1 MLRLVI
7 PATLVLLVGALCAQQ
22 DVAPKRNFGLAKPIK
37 ISAETEVYGG
47 ELKALPLATVVG
59 IEAKPDAWK
68 GKTVQLR
75 GKIDKVC
82 AKKGCWMTL
91 AGGKEPVRVGFK
103 DYSFFVPL
111 DAAGREVAVEGIV
124 DVRVETEAER
134 RHYAEDAKKSKE
146 EVEAIKGDK
155 VVISFVADAVQIGK
169 LPEAPAAAKLEVL
182 APAKDAGGPVCPDVK
197 AGEKKEGCGGCTKQ
211 AAEGTEKKAGCTG
224 CEKKSG
230 EVPAQKEGC
239 NGCVLKAGVV
249 PATKDAGAAPA
260 KKEGCGGCEKMGE
273 KKSGEAPAN
282 KEAGSHCEKKAG
294 EEPAKKDGCGGCEK
308 PAPAKEATGGR
319 APAPAGG

>member
-22 DVAPKRNFGLAKPIK
+22 DAAPKRNFGLAKPIK
-37 ISAETEVYGG
+37 ISAESEVYGG

-91 AGGKEPVRVGFK
+91 GGGKEPVRVGFK
-103 DYSFFVPL
+103 DYLFFVPL

-146 EVEAIKGDK
+146 EIEAIKGDK
-155 VVISFVADAVQIGK
+155 VVVSFVADAVQIGK
-169 LPEAPAAAKLEVL
+169 LPEAPAAAKLEGL

-197 AGEKKEGCGGCTKQ
+197 AGE
-211 AAEGTEKKAGCTG
+211 
-224 CEKKSG
+224 
-230 EVPAQKEGC
+230 
-239 NGCVLKAGVV
+239 
-249 PATKDAGAAPA
+249 APA
-260 KKEGCGGCEKMGE
+260 KKDGCGGCEKMGE
-273 KKSGEAPAN
+273 KKAGEA
-282 KEAGSHCEKKAG
+282 
-294 EEPAKKDGCGGCEK
+294 PAKKDGCGGCEK
-308 PAPAKEATGGR
+308 MGEKKTGEAPANKDAGSHCEKMGEKKAGEAPAKKEDCGSCEKQAPASKDATGTR